1 MPSNEYSRPTGDNG
15 FHLEVKRSSRPQETS
30 KVVKPKATSLDEHQV
45 RKSQDDELVRY
56 MSNLPAYLQRVEK
69 GEKFQENALS
79 FGVLD
84 WERLEKWKSNRKCT
98 APRDDTTAS
107 SSISNSSL
115 KAGESI
121 AFSRTLQ
128 KKNLAPRTKQPSSQC
143 PHLNS
148 SHEGGFS
155 NFEMD
160 KRKDT
165 DDKLTS
171 EKGTSFSELRKH
183 RLSRGSKD
191 ETSALNDG
199 VTVRIREVQSSEYYV
214 GQNHQRGNEKGTV
227 FSLPKHA
234 TKKSCSK
241 MPNDASCTL
250 MHPNE
255 TPATLSQGKCID
267 VNAMCVKP
275 LNGSAIDTSKRLNHE
290 TTEPSTVK
298 GKHLSPTRQFS
309 FSLRRIARSLSFR
322 ESSAVPQLRSEESD
336 AFFSSEIFSDVL
348 HSCPRPIRL
357 DPNPGSDMRRHS
369 LDASLSTEF
378 PSYDASSS
386 FMYPNEKILNMISRT
401 NSIGAS
407 ARLDEERHRS
417 PSRRFSFGLGSL
429 RRSLSFKEGSNVPQG
444 STNSPLKCGRL
455 TSEVSDSL
463 DSSRR
468 NKANTSTRARSSPMR
483 RLLDP
488 LLKIRGTR
496 PHHSAETA
504 QPLTRNLNLTS
515 KSESI
520 EEKKH
525 EASTVQA
532 LLQLTIKNGLPLFK
546 LVSRNSDILVA
557 MRKLSTFA
565 KDDTGFSYTF
575 YSVCEVK
582 KSGSWINQGHKAK
595 RYGFSYDAVGQMMV
609 SSSKDQFGVRESVL
623 YSAEADQELAAII
636 TPDGTS
642 CDYGDQRH
650 KGKEL
655 LWMEDRN
662 SFRQAETEKLISTR
676 VIIPGGVHGLPC
688 KGVPSPLI
696 DRWKSGGSCDCGG
709 WDVGCKLRIL
719 ANENH
724 RQCLNKYR
732 FELFDQEETQDNQ
745 PIFSM
750 RPLEK
755 GNFSVEF
762 SSSISMLQA
771 FSICVVVISSQMSF
785 DFSELNHPA
794 EEKWLQ
800 ESNNVRGEAPT
811 KYVQSPPSSPVGRV

>member
-1 MPSNEYSRPTGDNG
+1 MPSNQYSRPTGDNG
-15 FHLEVKRSSRPQETS
+15 FHLEVKRSSRSQETS
-30 KVVKPKATSLDEHQV
+30 KVVKPKATSLDEYHV
-45 RKSQDDELVRY
+45 RKSQDDELVKY

-69 GEKFQENALS
+69 GEKFQETALS

-98 APRDDTTAS
+98 APRGDTTAS

-115 KAGESI
+115 TAGESI

-128 KKNLAPRTKQPSSQC
+128 KKNLAPRTKQPSPQC

-155 NFEMD
+155 KYEMD
-160 KRKDT
+160 RRKDT
-165 DDKLTS
+165 DEKLTS

-183 RLSRGSKD
+183 RLSRDSKD

-199 VTVRIREVQSSEYYV
+199 VTIRIREVQSSEYYV
-214 GQNHQRGNEKGTV
+214 GQNHRRGNEKGTV

-234 TKKSCSK
+234 PKKSCSK
-241 MPNDASCTL
+241 MLNDASCTL

-255 TPATLSQGKCID
+255 TPATLCQGKHID
-267 VNAMCVKP
+267 ENTMCEKP
-275 LNGSAIDTSKRLNHE
+275 LSGSAIDTSMRLNHE

-298 GKHLSPTRQFS
+298 GKHLSPNRQFS

-369 LDASLSTEF
+369 LDASQSTEF

-386 FMYPNEKILNMISRT
+386 FMYPNEKILNKISRA

-417 PSRRFSFGLGSL
+417 PNRRFSFGLGSL
-429 RRSLSFKEGSNVPQG
+429 RRSLSFKEGSNVQG
-444 STNSPLKCGRL
+444 STNSPLTCGRL

-488 LLKIRGTR
+488 IFKIRGRR

-504 QPLTRNLNLTS
+504 QPLTGNLNLTS
-515 KSESI
+515 KSEPV

-565 KDDTGFSYTF
+565 KDDAGFSYTF

-582 KSGSWINQGHKAK
+582 KSGGWINQGHNAK
-595 RYGFSYDAVGQMMV
+595 KYGFSYNAVGQMKV

-636 TPDGTS
+636 IPDGTS

-662 SFRQAETEKLISTR
+662 SFRQAETEKLINTR

-719 ANENH
+719 ASENH
-724 RQCLNKYR
+724 RQCLNKHC

-771 FSICVVVISSQMSF
+771 FSICVVVISSQKSF

-800 ESNNVRGEAPT
+800 ESNRVRGEAPT